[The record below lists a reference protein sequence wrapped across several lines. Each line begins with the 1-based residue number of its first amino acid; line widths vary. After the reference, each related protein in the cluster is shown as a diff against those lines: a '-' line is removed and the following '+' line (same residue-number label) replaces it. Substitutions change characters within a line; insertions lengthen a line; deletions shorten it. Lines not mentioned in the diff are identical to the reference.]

1 MPACERSLASVI
13 DSCVAAAAAAMLLS
27 GCAHRP
33 VGKAAPAAVPRY
45 VVGRGYQAGGTW
57 YYPAERF
64 EYAQS
69 GIATVDE
76 HRPAGLTAD
85 GELYDPQALAA
96 AHQTLQLPAVVR
108 VTDLDNGRQVELRLN
123 DRGPADPRRLIALT
137 PRAGELLDIP
147 PGGAA
152 RVIVATDPVL
162 SRALAEQ
169 LGGGPRVA
177 IEAAPEAAVTAEALP
192 PPGGAPSAEPTSA
205 HAPAEPTSAHA
216 PAEPTSAHAP
226 AEPTSAH
233 APAAALGAVDA
244 APASITVP
252 ARMPERVQRVGV
264 SPGAL
269 YLELGR
275 FSRFTYAHQRA
286 ARLGGIDARVE
297 RQSEGRVE
305 SYDVRAGPFATIA
318 EADDAMDQ
326 AIAAG
331 VTDARIRIR

>member
-1 MPACERSLASVI
+1 MPACERGLA
-13 DSCVAAAAAAMLLS
+13 ATAAAAMLLS

-33 VGKAAPAAVPRY
+33 MRQGAPAAAAHY
-45 VVGRGYQAGGTW
+45 VVGGGYEAGGTW

-64 EYAQS
+64 EYVQS
-69 GIATVDE
+69 GIATVDA
-76 HRPAGLTAD
+76 HRSAGLTAD

-147 PGGAA
+147 PGGTA

-192 PPGGAPSAEPTSA
+192 PPGAG
-205 HAPAEPTSAHA
+205 PAG
-216 PAEPTSAHAP
+216 PAV
-226 AEPTSAH
+226 
-233 APAAALGAVDA
+233 ALGATEA
-244 APASITVP
+244 APASVAVP
-252 ARMPERVQRVGV
+252 ARMPERVELVGV
-264 SPGAL
+264 SSGGL

-275 FSRFTYAHQRA
+275 FSRFTYANQRA

-331 VTDARIRIR
+331 VTDDRIKIQ

>member
-1 MPACERSLASVI
+1 MPACERSLVSVVGG
-13 DSCVAAAAAAMLLS
+13 CVAAAAAAMLLS

-64 EYAQS
+64 EYVQS
-69 GIATVDE
+69 GIATVDA
-76 HRPAGLTAD
+76 HHPAGLTAD

-96 AHQTLQLPAVVR
+96 AHQTLQLPAMVR

-177 IEAAPEAAVTAEALP
+177 IEAAPEAAVMAEALP
-192 PPGGAPSAEPTSA
+192 APGAPS
-205 HAPAEPTSAHA
+205 AEPTSAHA

>member
-1 MPACERSLASVI
+1 MPACERCLAPAF
-13 DSCVAAAAAAMLLS
+13 DRRLAAAVAAAMLLS
-27 GCAHRP
+27 GCVRRP
-33 VGKAAPAAVPRY
+33 VERAAPAAAAHY
-45 VVGRGYQAGGTW
+45 VVGGGYRAGGIW

-64 EYAQS
+64 EYVQS
-69 GIATVDE
+69 GIATVE
-76 HRPAGLTAD
+76 AHRPAGLTAD

-147 PGGAA
+147 PGGTA

-169 LGGGPRVA
+169 LGGGPRIA
-177 IEAAPEAAVTAEALP
+177 IEAAPEAAVTEEALP
-192 PPGGAPSAEPTSA
+192 PPGGGPAGPAVARGSADV
-205 HAPAEPTSAHA
+205 
-216 PAEPTSAHAP
+216 
-226 AEPTSAH
+226 
-233 APAAALGAVDA
+233 APAAV
-244 APASITVP
+244 TVP
-252 ARMPERVQRVGV
+252 ARMAERVQRVSV

-269 YLELGR
+269 YVELGR
-275 FSRFTYAHQRA
+275 FSRFTYANQRA

-297 RQSEGRVE
+297 RQREGRVE
-305 SYDVRAGPFATIA
+305 SYDVRAGPFSTIA

-326 AIAAG
+326 AVAAG
-331 VTDARIRIR
+331 VTDARIRIQ